1 MQQKMLQCNV
11 VLSSPPLYHL
21 CTTSVPPPLHQL
33 HCELPGGGWRD
44 PDCIRPMQLALA
56 LLQHFSS
63 SPSDANDRHITFIDI
78 GA

>member
-1 MQQKMLQCNV
+1 MHYGFNATENTAMQCSIKF
-11 VLSSPPLYHL
+11 S
-21 CTTSVPPPLHQL
+21 TSVPPPLHQL

-44 PDCIRPMQLALA
+44 PDCIRPMQLARA

-63 SPSDANDRHITFIDI
+63 SPSAANDRHITFIDI

>member
-1 MQQKMLQCNV
+1 MHYGFNATENTAMQCSIKF
-11 VLSSPPLYHL
+11 S
-21 CTTSVPPPLHQL
+21 TSVPPPFHQL

-44 PDCIRPMQLALA
+44 PDCIRPMQLARA

-63 SPSDANDRHITFIDI
+63 PTTAANDRHITFIDI